1 METSWHNCILMGFF
15 YVNNNKE
22 VDCNNSQIMHFI
34 ICYNNLVDASSFKT
48 QTRKGLISYYKINGI
63 TTFNKHVN
71 ANHAIVTKTFEGEI
85 NNPLRKTI

>member
-1 METSWHNCILMGFF
+1 MGFF
-15 YVNNNKE
+15 YVNNNKK

-34 ICYNNLVDASSFKT
+34 LCYNNFVNAFSFKT

-63 TTFNKHVN
+63 TTFNKPVN
-71 ANHAIVTKTFEGEI
+71 ANHGIVTKTFEGEI